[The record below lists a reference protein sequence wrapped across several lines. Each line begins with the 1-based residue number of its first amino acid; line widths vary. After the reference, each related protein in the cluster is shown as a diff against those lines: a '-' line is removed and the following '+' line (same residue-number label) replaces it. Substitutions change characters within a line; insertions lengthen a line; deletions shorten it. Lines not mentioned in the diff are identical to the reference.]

1 MNKTAFVCLW
11 ISMLFLNGVEVY
23 GQEKINYTLQDIVA
37 RAKAQSTAALRAQTI
52 KENRFWQY
60 RLYQSDYNPQLRLEG
75 TIPSYT
81 QSVNNV
87 TQPDGS
93 IEFREVKQNLIDV
106 GIGLQQAIA
115 ATGGVISVN
124 SSTSRF
130 DNFLAPEGLR
140 ARYSGVP
147 VNIRLNQPIF
157 AFNPY
162 KWDKRIQPLVFEE
175 SKREYVE
182 EMEQISRLAAQ
193 FFFDYLLAQVNLDIA
208 EKNLKNTE
216 DIYKIEN
223 GRYNIGTTS
232 EDHLLQVEL
241 QVLQA
246 KQDLAGAKLDME
258 TSMLTLKSYVGL
270 NENANVELILPDNI
284 PSLQVDVDRA
294 IELAFQNR
302 SVALGF
308 DRQLLEAEEGVA
320 RARGQRF
327 QMNLNAS
334 YGYNNAASTFENIYV
349 NPNQQALVNLGIS
362 MPILDWGRTKAR
374 MEQSRANQRLTE
386 YSVEQEKINFEQ
398 EIYTMARNFQMLEDR
413 LEITELSDKVADK
426 RYEISRDRYL
436 TGRVTIT
443 DLNIAQTEKDANKRA
458 YIASL
463 REYWSAYY
471 QLRQL
476 TLYDFETDSL
486 LYIPEGE

>member
-1 MNKTAFVCLW
+1 MNRIPFVCML
-11 ISMLFLNGVEVY
+11 ISMFFFNGVKGH
-23 GQEKINYTLQDIVA
+23 GQEKVNYTLQDIVA

-60 RLYQSDYNPQLRLEG
+60 RLYQSDYNPQLRLDG

-93 IEFREVKQNLIDV
+93 IEFREVKQNFLEL
-106 GIGLQQAIA
+106 GLGLQQVIA
-115 ATGGVISVN
+115 PTGGMVSVN

-140 ARYSGVP
+140 ARYSGIP
-147 VNIRLNQPIF
+147 VNIRLIQPIF

-162 KWDKRIQPLVFEE
+162 KWDKKIQPLVFEE

-216 DIYKIEN
+216 DIYRIEN

-270 NENANVELILPDNI
+270 NENTNVELVLPDNI
-284 PSLQVDVDRA
+284 PSIQVDVDRA
-294 IELAFQNR
+294 IDLAFQNR
-302 SVALGF
+302 SLALGF

-334 YGYNNAASTFENIYV
+334 YGYNNAASTFENIYI

-386 YSVEQEKINFEQ
+386 YTVEQEKINFEQ

-413 LEITELSDKVADK
+413 LEITELSDKVAEK

-443 DLNIAQTEKDANKRA
+443 DLNIAQTEKDSNKRA
-458 YIASL
+458 YISSL

-476 TLYDFETDSL
+476 TLYDFETESL
-486 LYIPEGE
+486 LYIPEKD

>member
-1 MNKTAFVCLW
+1 ML
-11 ISMLFLNGVEVY
+11 ISMFFFNGVKGY
-23 GQEKINYTLQDIVA
+23 GQDKVNYTLQDIVA

-93 IEFREVKQNLIDV
+93 IEFREVKQNFLEL
-106 GIGLQQAIA
+106 GLGLQQVIA
-115 ATGGVISVN
+115 PTGGMVSVN

-140 ARYSGVP
+140 ARYSGIP
-147 VNIRLNQPIF
+147 VNIRLIQPIF

-162 KWDKRIQPLVFEE
+162 KWDKKIQPLVFEE

-216 DIYKIEN
+216 DIYRIEN

-270 NENANVELILPDNI
+270 NENTNVELVLPDNI
-284 PSLQVDVDRA
+284 PSIQVDVDRA
-294 IELAFQNR
+294 IDLAFQNR
-302 SVALGF
+302 SLALGF

-334 YGYNNAASTFENIYV
+334 YGYNNAASTFENIYI

-386 YSVEQEKINFEQ
+386 YTVEQEKINFEQ

-413 LEITELSDKVADK
+413 LEITELSDKVAEK

-443 DLNIAQTEKDANKRA
+443 DLNIAQTEKDSNKRA
-458 YIASL
+458 YISSL

-476 TLYDFETDSL
+476 TLYDFETESL
-486 LYIPEGE
+486 LYIPEKD